1 MAARP
6 LLALMALL
14 LTVPLGCTAR
24 GDDDDAADDDDSVEL
39 PTIPDPG
46 DAMDDWGNDEW
57 DDGGDPCCVTPET
70 AYPVGTV
77 TMDAGYIQG
86 VFDSEFRFFY
96 VFRADTDLSEFT
108 FPLYFES
115 VHLHDGSGLLFGDE
129 ITPSAEEE
137 FSVTWPV
144 EGGGIYVV
152 ELRSDYEGF
161 F

>member
-1 MAARP
+1 MAARLLLTF
-6 LLALMALL
+6 LLALA
-14 LTVPLGCTAR
+14 VGCTAR
-24 GDDDDAADDDDSVEL
+24 GGGDDDDAGDDDDSVDL

-57 DDGGDPCCVTPET
+57 DDGSDPCCVTPET

-86 VFDSEFRFFY
+86 VFDSSLQFFY
-96 VFRADTDLSEFT
+96 VFRADTGLSEFT
-108 FPLYFES
+108 FPMYFEE
-115 VHLHDGSGLLFGDE
+115 VHLHDGAGLLFGDE
-129 ITPSAEEE
+129 IQPSTSEK

-144 EGGGIYVV
+144 EAGGIYVV
-152 ELRSDYEGF
+152 EVRSDYEGF